1 MPGPNLSDP
10 FNREFLE
17 DQYRVW
23 RRDHRAVDESLHYLF
38 TGAEFYG
45 NGAAF
50 GTNGQ
55 ANGYRAAPLTNLP
68 VDTRLQTAAVR
79 LINAYRMSGHLIAN
93 TNPLNAE
100 PPATP
105 WELHHDRF
113 ALSRED
119 TARQVDASMFFSIA
133 GAETLGAL
141 IEALKQTYCG
151 SIGVEYMHVQDFAAR
166 KWLAERIEP
175 NHNQPHLT
183 PMKRLRTLYLLRRAE
198 QFENFLQVKFLG
210 KKRFGLEGG
219 ETLIPMMDAIIQ
231 TGAQLG
237 VLEFVIGMPHRGRL
251 NVLTNILKKPFE
263 ELFIEFLDPYHPDAV
278 ETDGDVKYHMGY
290 SSNITTEDGRS
301 VHLTLTPNPSHL
313 EAVNPIVTGRVRAK
327 QRLHK
332 DEDRSRGVPL
342 LLHGDAAFAGQGL
355 VPESLGMANLHG
367 YRTGG
372 SVHIVVNNQIGFTT
386 QARDA
391 RSTEYC
397 TDIAK
402 FIQAPVFHVNAEDPD
417 ACIAV
422 AELAIEYRQAFKC
435 DVVIDLICYRKMGH
449 NENDDASMTQPVEH
463 RKIQEKYRAQ
473 NTIVPIYTRKLI
485 ADGLTTDGEL
495 AQVDHSFKGSG
506 RAEGANDH
514 EKADGELES
523 ALKKAKEAEQKDEKS
538 HHLIQFMPSL
548 GGRWKGM
555 THEYSHAPCETG
567 VAGDRLDTIAD
578 QLVNLPEGFT
588 LHKNLQD
595 KIWDEAKKVHRYPSG
610 DSPYKRR
617 DEIKARGKVD
627 WGAAE
632 AMAFGSLVLEDH
644 PVRLSG
650 QDSRR
655 ATFSYRH
662 AYYYDSNDGKPYCP
676 LANFPF
682 PTAPFDVFNSFL
694 SEAAV
699 LGFEYGYTLD
709 DPQTLVLWEAQFG
722 DFANGAQVI
731 IDQFVV
737 SGESKWNRG
746 SGLVMLLPHGYEGQ
760 GPEHSSARLERYLQ
774 LCAEDNIQVGHLTT
788 PAQYFHALRRQVK
801 RNFRKPLIL
810 MTPKANARTSTSPV
824 QDLIAGRFHE
834 VLADEPKDAHA
845 IARVILCTG
854 KVYHDLHKAR
864 TDGHAEKPMGKQ
876 VEKIPLGNLDHVAI
890 VRLEQLYPWPAEQL
904 KAVLNRY
911 PKAEHIWAQE
921 ESHNDG
927 AWFFVEPR
935 LRELGLKVRYVGR
948 DASASPAVG
957 SEKLHKFEQCDLIR
971 RAFLS
976 EGNGGGAEFV

>member
-10 FNREFLE
+10 LNREFLE

-23 RRDHRAVDESLHYLF
+23 RGDHRAVDESLHYLF

-55 ANGYRAAPLTNLP
+55 AIGYRAAPLTNLP

-386 QARDA
+386 TPVQYS
-391 RSTEYC
+391 STHYC
-397 TDIAK
+397 TDVARMLMSPI
-402 FIQAPVFHVNAEDPD
+402 FHVDGEDPD
-417 ACIAV
+417 
-422 AELAIEYRQAFKC
+422 
-435 DVVIDLICYRKMGH
+435 
-449 NENDDASMTQPVEH
+449 
-463 RKIQEKYRAQ
+463 
-473 NTIVPIYTRKLI
+473 
-485 ADGLTTDGEL
+485 
-495 AQVDHSFKGSG
+495 
-506 RAEGANDH
+506 
-514 EKADGELES
+514 
-523 ALKKAKEAEQKDEKS
+523 KAKN
-538 HHLIQFMPSL
+538 
-548 GGRWKGM
+548 
-555 THEYSHAPCETG
+555 TG
-567 VAGDRLDTIAD
+567 
-578 QLVNLPEGFT
+578 
-588 LHKNLQD
+588 
-595 KIWDEAKKVHRYPSG
+595 
-610 DSPYKRR
+610 
-617 DEIKARGKVD
+617 
-627 WGAAE
+627 
-632 AMAFGSLVLEDH
+632 
-644 PVRLSG
+644 LS
-650 QDSRR
+650 
-655 ATFSYRH
+655 
-662 AYYYDSNDGKPYCP
+662 
-676 LANFPF
+676 
-682 PTAPFDVFNSFL
+682 
-694 SEAAV
+694 
-699 LGFEYGYTLD
+699 
-709 DPQTLVLWEAQFG
+709 
-722 DFANGAQVI
+722 
-731 IDQFVV
+731 
-737 SGESKWNRG
+737 NRIR
-746 SGLVMLLPHGYEGQ
+746 E
-760 GPEHSSARLERYLQ
+760 
-774 LCAEDNIQVGHLTT
+774 
-788 PAQYFHALRRQVK
+788 
-801 RNFRKPLIL
+801 
-810 MTPKANARTSTSPV
+810 
-824 QDLIAGRFHE
+824 
-834 VLADEPKDAHA
+834 
-845 IARVILCTG
+845 
-854 KVYHDLHKAR
+854 
-864 TDGHAEKPMGKQ
+864 
-876 VEKIPLGNLDHVAI
+876 
-890 VRLEQLYPWPAEQL
+890 
-904 KAVLNRY
+904 
-911 PKAEHIWAQE
+911 
-921 ESHNDG
+921 
-927 AWFFVEPR
+927 FF
-935 LRELGLKVRYVGR
+935 
-948 DASASPAVG
+948 
-957 SEKLHKFEQCDLIR
+957 I
-971 RAFLS
+971 
-976 EGNGGGAEFV
+976 